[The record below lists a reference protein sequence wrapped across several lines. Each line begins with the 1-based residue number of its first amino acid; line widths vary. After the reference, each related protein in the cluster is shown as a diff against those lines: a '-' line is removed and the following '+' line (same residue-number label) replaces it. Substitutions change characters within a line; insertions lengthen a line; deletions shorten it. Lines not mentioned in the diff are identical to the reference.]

1 MKKEQIRQ
9 INRLQNNF
17 NILIANK
24 FEDKLDNQLTAKQ
37 VLMLELIK
45 QGINSTK
52 DLATKLNVS
61 TSAISQI
68 LNKLDDKGY
77 IERTVNPQNRREI
90 ILKLADKAD
99 QYFHDLTA
107 LKDQINQEVYGK
119 LSLEDLKHLKKILEK
134 LQTIAMNETN
144 DDRK

>member
-99 QYFHDLTA
+99 QYFHDLAA